1 MGISTQKLHARG
13 PMGLKEL
20 TSYKYV
26 IQGTGQVRK

>member
-1 MGISTQKLHARG
+1 
-13 PMGLKEL
+13 MGLKEL